1 MLILTRKLGESI
13 IIGEN
18 VQLSVVEINKNN
30 IKVGINAPKD
40 ITIYREEVFEKI
52 KEENKMS
59 SISGIVNLTDISN
72 NMRNSSKTSSL

>member
-30 IKVGINAPKD
+30 IKIGINAPKD

-72 NMRNSSKTSSL
+72 NMRNSSKTSFL

>member
-30 IKVGINAPKD
+30 IKIGINAPKD
-40 ITIYREEVFEKI
+40 VTIYREEVFEKI
-52 KEENKMS
+52 KEENEMA
-59 SISGIVNLTDISN
+59 SISGIIDFTDISKYY
-72 NMRNSSKTSSL
+72 RK

>member
-30 IKVGINAPKD
+30 IKIGINAPKD
-40 ITIYREEVFEKI
+40 VTIYREEVFIKI
-52 KEENKMS
+52 KEENKMAS
-59 SISGIVNLTDISN
+59 TSGIVDLADISN
-72 NMRNSSKTSSL
+72 TIK

>member
-30 IKVGINAPKD
+30 IKLGINAPKD
-40 ITIYREEVFEKI
+40 ITIYRQEVFEKI
-52 KEENKMS
+52 KEENEMS
-59 SISGIVNLTDISN
+59 SISGIFDLADISN
-72 NMRNSSKTSSL
+72 NIE

>member
-30 IKVGINAPKD
+30 IKIGINAPKD
-40 ITIYREEVFEKI
+40 ITIYREEVFKKI
-52 KEENKMS
+52 K
-59 SISGIVNLTDISN
+59 
-72 NMRNSSKTSSL
+72 

>member
-30 IKVGINAPKD
+30 IKIGINAPKN
-40 ITIYREEVFEKI
+40 ITIYREEVFKKI
-52 KEENKMS
+52 TEENKMAS
-59 SISGIVNLTDISN
+59 TSGIVDLTDISN
-72 NMRNSSKTSSL
+72 IIK

>member
-30 IKVGINAPKD
+30 IKIGINAPKD
-40 ITIYREEVFEKI
+40 VSIYREEVFEKI
-52 KEENKMS
+52 KEENKMAPT
-59 SISGIVNLTDISN
+59 SGIVDLTDISN
-72 NMRNSSKTSSL
+72 SKNKKLQ

>member
-30 IKVGINAPKD
+30 IKIGINAPKD
-40 ITIYREEVFEKI
+40 ITIYREEVFKKI
-52 KEENKMS
+52 KEENKRS
-59 SISGIVNLTDISN
+59 SASGIIELADISN
-72 NMRNSSKTSSL
+72 TTK

>member
-30 IKVGINAPKD
+30 IKIGINAPKD

-52 KEENKMS
+52 KEENEMS
-59 SISGIVNLTDISN
+59 STSGIVDLADISN
-72 NMRNSSKTSSL
+72 KKNEKQQ

>member
-13 IIGEN
+13 IIGKN

-30 IKVGINAPKD
+30 IKIGINAPKD

-52 KEENKMS
+52 KDENEMS
-59 SISGIVNLTDISN
+59 SISGIINLADIS
-72 NMRNSSKTSSL
+72 STIE

>member
-30 IKVGINAPKD
+30 IKIGINAPKD
-40 ITIYREEVFEKI
+40 VTIYREEVFIKI
-52 KEENKMS
+52 KEENKMAS
-59 SISGIVNLTDISN
+59 ASGLVDLTDISN
-72 NMRNSSKTSSL
+72 TTK

>member
-13 IIGEN
+13 IIGEK

-30 IKVGINAPKD
+30 IKIGINAPKD

-52 KEENKMS
+52 KEENELS
-59 SISGIVNLTDISN
+59 SISGIIDFTDTSN
-72 NMRNSSKTSSL
+72 TTKNKKLQ

>member
-30 IKVGINAPKD
+30 IKIGINAPKD
-40 ITIYREEVFEKI
+40 VSIYREEVFEKI
-52 KEENKMS
+52 KEENKMAS
-59 SISGIVNLTDISN
+59 TSGIVDLTDISN
-72 NMRNSSKTSSL
+72 SKNKKLQ

>member
-13 IIGEN
+13 IIGEK

-30 IKVGINAPKD
+30 IKIGINAPKD

-52 KEENKMS
+52 KDENEMS
-59 SISGIVNLTDISN
+59 STSGIIDLTDISN
-72 NMRNSSKTSSL
+72 NKK

>member
-18 VQLSVVEINKNN
+18 VRLSVVEINKNN
-30 IKVGINAPKD
+30 VKIGINAPKD
-40 ITIYREEVFEKI
+40 ITIYREEVFERI

-59 SISGIVNLTDISN
+59 STSGIIDLNDISN
-72 NMRNSSKTSSL
+72 NIN